1 MSTYLVPVTINEL
14 DSILNIQQ
22 HCYSGAFLESRE
34 SFAEKLSISRHCLG
48 LTNNGELIA
57 YAIALPW
64 THLKELKLNSVGAS
78 ESPSTDCLYIHDI
91 AVLPRYRGNG
101 FAELLMRR
109 LAKHACLAGLSWIDL
124 VAVQDS
130 SPRWARMGFVSSDLS
145 VGSYG
150 VDSTA
155 MTLPIRKSV
164 NQFTYRAATSPD
176 YPKILQLVKNIE
188 AIEVSNE
195 VRFYEPTE
203 LLDFIEDSDW
213 IVGVAVDSS
222 DEIVGFSTLHRMSW
236 HWSLLDNFLVHPN
249 KRRLGVGRDLYAWNE
264 LILGLWRTRYI
275 TTLVDP
281 KDNVARSF
289 LELRGWKS
297 EKQYL
302 WIDFHREGTGSR

>member
-1 MSTYLVPVTINEL
+1 MSIYLVPVTINEL

-34 SFAEKLSISRHCLG
+34 SFAEKLSISRHCRG
-48 LTNNGELIA
+48 LANNGELIA

-109 LAKHACLAGLSWIDL
+109 LAKQACLAGLSWIDL

-130 SPRWARMGFVSSDLS
+130 SPRWARMGFVSSDVS
-145 VGSYG
+145 AGSYG

-176 YPKILQLVKNIE
+176 YPKILQLVENIE

-281 KDNVARSF
+281 KDNIARRF

-302 WIDFHREGTGSR
+302 WIDFHREGTGGR